1 MTGPT
6 LSPQGVTESVTQTR
20 EDRAALRRRRRA
32 EAWAE
37 AAGAGWKVWLVKIV
51 CLGIIDAL
59 AVYAILVLIAQ
70 GNWLIAVI
78 VGLVA
83 VAITYIYL
91 KPGLL
96 PAKYLTPGLVFLFV
110 FQIFVVLF
118 SIYIA
123 FTNYGSG
130 HISTKD
136 DAVNALLLQNQFRV
150 EDSPA
155 YPVSILEQGGQ
166 FSFLVTDPDGDAL
179 VGGTDRPLEPAPD
192 AEFSGDRAVALSGYN
207 TLDFA
212 QVIANQGEIA
222 SMAVPVSDDPNDG
235 TLQTRDGSTAYQ
247 FISNLVWDPAADT
260 LTNTQTGVV
269 YSDNGQ
275 GSFESADGETLAT
288 GWQVWVGMDNFVR
301 AFTTESIRGPFFAVL
316 IWTFAFAILSV
327 ATTFILGLFLAIVFN
342 DPRMRS
348 KKYYRVIMILP
359 YAFPAF
365 LSALVWQGMFNQD
378 FGFINQVIFGGASI
392 PWLQDAFLAKVSIL
406 IVNLWLGY
414 PYMFLVTTGAIQ
426 SIPEDIQEAG
436 RVDGAGVWQIFRH
449 IKFPL
454 LLVAVAPLLIS
465 SFAFNFNNFNLIYM
479 LTNGGPRFADASINV
494 GASDILISMVYKVAF
509 VGADRDYGLASAF
522 SIIIFLLVGIIS
534 YVSFRQTKVLEELN

>member
-1 MTGPT
+1 MTGHT
-6 LSPQGVTESVTQTR
+6 LEGERTALTPAQ
-20 EDRAALRRRRRA
+20 RAQRKKERRA

-37 AAGAGWKVWLVKIV
+37 AAGAGWKVWAVKLF
-51 CLGIIDAL
+51 CLGVIDAM
-59 AVYAILVLIAQ
+59 AVFAIMVLVGQ
-70 GNWLIAVI
+70 GNWTIAACI
-78 VGLVA
+78 LVA
-83 VAITYIYL
+83 VLLINYIYL
-91 KPGLL
+91 TPGLL

-136 DAVNALLLQNQFRV
+136 DAVNALLLQNQARV
-150 EDSPA
+150 EDSLA
-155 YPVSILEQGGQ
+155 YPVSVVEQGGD
-166 FSFLVTDPDGDAL
+166 FFLLVTTPDGDAEL
-179 VGGTDRPLEPAPD
+179 GGTERPLEPVAD
-192 AEFSGDRAVALSGYN
+192 AGFEGDRAVSAPGYD
-207 TLDFA
+207 TLT
-212 QVIANQGEIA
+212 VPRRVANQGAIGKI
-222 SMAVPVSDDPNDG
+222 SVPVSDDPNDG

-247 FISNLVWDPAADT
+247 FVSSLEWNPTADT
-260 LTNTQTGVV
+260 MTNTQTGVV
-269 YSDNGQ
+269 YSDNGN
-275 GSFESADGETLAT
+275 GSFEATDGQTLAT
-288 GWQVWVGMDNFVR
+288 GWQVWVGGDNFVR
-301 AFTTESIRGPFFAVL
+301 AFSTESIRGPFFAVL
-316 IWTFAFAILSV
+316 LWTFAFAILSV

-342 DPRMRS
+342 DPRMKS
-348 KKYYRVIMILP
+348 KKYYRIIMILP

-365 LSALVWQGMFNQD
+365 LSALVWQGMLNQD
-378 FGFINQVIFGGASI
+378 FGFVNQVLFGGADI

-406 IVNLWLGY
+406 LVNLWLGY

-436 RVDGAGVWQIFRH
+436 RVDGAGVWQIFRP

-454 LLVAVAPLLIS
+454 LLVSVAPLLIS

-509 VGADRDYGLASAF
+509 VGSERDYGLASAF
-522 SIIIFLLVGIIS
+522 AIIIFLLVAIIS
-534 YVSFRQTKVLEELN
+534 YLSFRQTKVLEELN

>member
-6 LSPQGVTESVTQTR
+6 LQTERPHTTS
-20 EDRAALRRRRRA
+20 EERAARRKRKRA

-51 CLGIIDAL
+51 CLGIIDAMGI
-59 AVYAILVLIAQ
+59 YAILVLI
-70 GNWLIAVI
+70 GSGFLVPLLIA
-78 VGLVA
+78 A
-83 VAITYIYL
+83 AILLINVIYL

-118 SIYIA
+118 CIYIA

-136 DAVNALLLQNQFRV
+136 DAVNALLIQNQQRV
-150 EDSPA
+150 EDSPT
-155 YPVSILEQGGQ
+155 YPLSIVEQNGNY
-166 FSFLVTDPDGDAL
+166 FFLVTDPDGEAL
-179 VGGTDRPLEPAPD
+179 VGGADRPLEPADD
-192 AEFSGDRAVALSGYN
+192 AEFSGDRAVSLPGYT

-212 QVIANQGEIA
+212 QIVAEQ
-222 SMAVPVSDDPNDG
+222 SMITSLAVPFSDDPNDG
-235 TLQTRDGSTAYQ
+235 TLQTRDGSVAYQ
-247 FISNLVWDPAADT
+247 YTSTLQWDPDAGT
-260 LTNTQTGVV
+260 MTNTDTGVV
-269 YSDNGQ
+269 YRDNGN
-275 GSFESADGETLAT
+275 GSFESDDGQTLAT
-288 GWQVWVGMDNFVR
+288 GWQVWVGLDNFVR
-301 AFTTESIRGPFFAVL
+301 AFTTESIRGPFIAVT

-327 ATTFILGLFLAIVFN
+327 ATTFVLGLFLAIVFN
-342 DPRMRS
+342 DPRMKS
-348 KKYYRVIMILP
+348 KRYYRVIMILP

-365 LSALVWQGMFNQD
+365 LSALVWAGMFNQD
-378 FGFINQVIFGGASI
+378 FGFINQKLLGGASI
-392 PWLQDAFLAKVSIL
+392 PWLQDPFLAKVSIL

-426 SIPEDIQEAG
+426 SIPDDIQEAG
-436 RVDGAGVWQIFRH
+436 RVDGAGVWQIFRY

-479 LTNGGPRFADASINV
+479 LTGGGPRIPDASINV
-494 GASDILISMVYKVAF
+494 GHSDILISMVYKVAF
-509 VGADRDYGLASAF
+509 VGAERDYGLASAF
-522 SIIIFLLVGIIS
+522 SIIIFVLVAVIS
-534 YVSFRQTKVLEELN
+534 YLSFRQTKVLEELN

>member
-6 LSPQGVTESVTQTR
+6 LETERTHTTA
-20 EDRAALRRRRRA
+20 EERAARRKRKRA

-51 CLGIIDAL
+51 CLGIIDAMGI
-59 AVYAILVLIAQ
+59 YAILVLI
-70 GNWLIAVI
+70 GSGFLVPLLIA
-78 VGLVA
+78 A
-83 VAITYIYL
+83 AILAINVIYL

-118 SIYIA
+118 CIYIA

-130 HISTKD
+130 HISTKE
-136 DAVNALLLQNQFRV
+136 DAVNALLIQNQQRV
-150 EDSPA
+150 EDSPT
-155 YPVSILEQGGQ
+155 YPLSIVEQNGTY
-166 FSFLVTDPDGDAL
+166 FFLVTDPDGDAL
-179 VGGTDRPLEPAPD
+179 IGGEERPLEPAAD
-192 AEFSGDRAVALSGYN
+192 AEFSGDKAVSLPGYT
-207 TLDFA
+207 TLDFG
-212 QVIANQGEIA
+212 QIVANQGAITTL
-222 SMAVPVSDDPNDG
+222 AVPFSDDPNDG
-235 TLQTRDGSTAYQ
+235 TLQTRDGSVAYQ
-247 FISNLVWDPAADT
+247 YISTLVWDADAGT
-260 LTNTQTGVV
+260 MTNTDTDVV
-269 YSDNGQ
+269 YHDNGN
-275 GSFESADGETLAT
+275 GSFESDDGQTLAT

-301 AFTTESIRGPFFAVL
+301 AFTTESIRGPFIAVT

-327 ATTFILGLFLAIVFN
+327 ATTFVLGLFLAIVFN
-342 DPRMRS
+342 DPRMKS
-348 KKYYRVIMILP
+348 KKYYRVVMILP

-365 LSALVWQGMFNQD
+365 LSALVWAGMFNQD
-378 FGFINQVIFGGASI
+378 FGFINQTLLGGASI
-392 PWLQDAFLAKVSIL
+392 PWLQDPFLAKVSIL

-436 RVDGAGVWQIFRH
+436 KVDGAGVWQIFRY

-479 LTNGGPRFADASINV
+479 LTGGGPRIPDASINV
-494 GASDILISMVYKVAF
+494 GHSDILISMVYKVAF
-509 VGADRDYGLASAF
+509 VGAERDYGLASAF
-522 SIIIFLLVGIIS
+522 SIIIFVLVAVIS
-534 YVSFRQTKVLEELN
+534 YLSFRQTKVLEELN